1 MIFNLR
7 ILIFSILFLAL
18 KYIMEEQTTV
28 VIMTSEF
35 LTYHTIQDAGPMFI
49 PILEEVREQIL

>member
-1 MIFNLR
+1 MFNLR

-28 VIMTSEF
+28 VIMASEF

-49 PILEEVREQIL
+49 PILEEVRG